1 MVEVELLAGAGGS
14 TLNFPSLSSR
24 KSIASYGS
32 VVSVNTYFRYLSS
45 IKKNTEAENDFVLWP
60 CCPLTVISCDTSF
73 SDIDPS
79 VLSVLSV
86 YIFI

>member
-1 MVEVELLAGAGGS
+1 MVEVELWGVGS

-24 KSIASYGS
+24 KSRASYGS

-60 CCPLTVISCDTSF
+60 CCPLTMISCDTSF

-79 VLSVLSV
+79 VLSVLSA